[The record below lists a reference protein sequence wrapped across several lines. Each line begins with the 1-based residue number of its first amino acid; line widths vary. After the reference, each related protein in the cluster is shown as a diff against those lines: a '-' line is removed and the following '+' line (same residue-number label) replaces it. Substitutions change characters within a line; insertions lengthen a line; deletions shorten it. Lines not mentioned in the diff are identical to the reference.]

1 MHMLIFAG
9 SDSDGVNLKDAS
21 RSWPELI
28 RAGAKERYGID
39 LQVTYRRLY
48 VHADNW
54 NEYFESAIKATKP
67 DILIV
72 CVNGVSWSFKTV
84 PIRIRKWFG
93 NRAGR
98 WAERQQQRMDGG
110 AKSHR
115 PLVPVADAVHWT
127 VRRVIPAG
135 TYMSR
140 ASAEQ
145 RWLAVIDRV
154 AREED
159 AFGVIG
165 SKVNQRGELLRA
177 WPKLNEEI
185 AKHND
190 LLRRRTQE
198 RHLVWFDREAILQEL
213 GDDVAFLEDRIHR
226 QEPFHVLMAARMMD
240 ALRPAFESAPVA
252 GRA

>member
-1 MHMLIFAG
+1 MKMLIFAG
-9 SDSDGVNLKDAS
+9 SDSDGVNLSDAS
-21 RSWPELI
+21 KSWPELVK
-28 RAGAKERYGID
+28 AGAREKHGAELEI
-39 LQVTYRRLY
+39 TYRRLY
-48 VHADNW
+48 VHAEGWED
-54 NEYFESAIKATKP
+54 YFERAIAATKP

-84 PIRIRKWFG
+84 PIRLRKWFG
-93 NRAGR
+93 NRAGA
-98 WAERQQQRMDGG
+98 WAERQQQRMDAT

-115 PLVPVADAVHWT
+115 LREKVASGVHWT
-127 VRRVIPAG
+127 VRRTVPAG

-140 ASAEQ
+140 AAAEA

-177 WPKLNEEI
+177 WPRLNEEI
-185 AKHND
+185 AKHNHV
-190 LLRRRTQE
+190 LRKRTAE

-213 GDDVAFLEDRIHR
+213 GDETAFLEDRIHR
-226 QEPFHVLMAARMMD
+226 QEPFHVLMAARMLD
-240 ALRPAFESAPVA
+240 ALAPAF
-252 GRA
+252 